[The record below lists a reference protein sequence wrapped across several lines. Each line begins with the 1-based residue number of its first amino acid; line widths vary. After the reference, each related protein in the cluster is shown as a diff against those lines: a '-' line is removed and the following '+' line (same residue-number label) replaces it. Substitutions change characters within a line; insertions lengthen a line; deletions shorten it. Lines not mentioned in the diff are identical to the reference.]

1 VELRDLLAQRRMTRS
16 FDGTPVDLA
25 WLEEL
30 CALALWAP
38 TAGNSA
44 GVRLNT
50 LGHGDLEGFFA
61 VATDEQWRARSTRFH
76 GLHRAGG
83 AVLVTSRPQDY
94 EARYDED
101 DKAGS
106 GLGERS
112 AWPVPYWHTDAA
124 MATMALLLLL
134 EERGWQAVLWG
145 SFRHSEDV
153 RRWAGL
159 EDEEL
164 FASVLI
170 GKTDGD
176 DVTSKSLDRTVPARH
191 ERVRRLVP

>member
-1 VELRDLLAQRRMTRS
+1 
-16 FDGTPVDLA
+16 
-25 WLEEL
+25 
-30 CALALWAP
+30 
-38 TAGNSA
+38 
-44 GVRLNT
+44 
-50 LGHGDLEGFFA
+50 
-61 VATDEQWRARSTRFH
+61 
-76 GLHRAGG
+76 
-83 AVLVTSRPQDY
+83 
-94 EARYDED
+94 
-101 DKAGS
+101 
-106 GLGERS
+106 
-112 AWPVPYWHTDAA
+112 VPYWHTDAA